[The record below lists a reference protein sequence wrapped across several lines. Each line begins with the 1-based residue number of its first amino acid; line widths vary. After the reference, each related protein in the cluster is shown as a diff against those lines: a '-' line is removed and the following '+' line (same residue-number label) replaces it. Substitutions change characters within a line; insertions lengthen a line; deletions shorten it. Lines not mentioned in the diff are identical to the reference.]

1 MKIENYQFPKS
12 SFLSVD
18 KDMSIIT
25 DYLMKNDRLKKLLH
39 YTTKDCLDR
48 PKLTDDEI
56 EMIKSGNE
64 YDNPRI
70 EAAVDTILDRAL
82 KEVSDKDTDDLDSD
96 DTPINEIDLQNF
108 SIGQN
113 VQEKEHDY
121 SNYVPEQYEDNN
133 YAADEEE
140 DDVISYDKYLN
151 DIKQEKKRNKHKHDK
166 GMEEY

>member
-1 MKIENYQFPKS
+1 MPKTIEELIEKS
-12 SFLSVD
+12 NEEVPD
-18 KDMSIIT
+18 IETPNNNADNI
-25 DYLMKNDRLKKLLH
+25 
-39 YTTKDCLDR
+39 
-48 PKLTDDEI
+48 KLTDDEI

-70 EAAVDTILDRAL
+70 EAAVDTILDGAL

-113 VQEKEHDY
+113 VQEEEHDY

-133 YAADEEE
+133 YAADEE

-151 DIKQEKKRNKHKHDK
+151 DIKQEKKQSRQWKH
-166 GMEEY
+166 